1 MQVAGYQVRPSGKFV
16 AQFLNKWQ
24 KTSGSEQNRERMR
37 MREQRRKDEGTK
49 RRTGKQEWKSRV
61 GESTPS

>member
-1 MQVAGYQVRPSGKFV
+1 LWHSCDNV
-16 AQFLNKWQ
+16 LNKWQ
-24 KTSGSEQNRERMR
+24 KTSGSEQNKERMR